1 MILSLSKGLTTVR
14 EAAPAA
20 PPATKY
26 DAISGIQNLCFCPFT
41 AAILW
46 EIFGCEDCDDC
57 VDVMRACAKVHE
69 ESD

>member
-26 DAISGIQNLCFCPFT
+26 DAISGTQNVCFCPFT
-41 AAILW
+41 ATMPL
-46 EIFGCEDCDDC
+46 ETFGCEDCDDC
-57 VDVMRACAKVHE
+57 VNVMTACAK
-69 ESD
+69 SA